1 MESNEFKWYNYHSR
15 VIEADE
21 WERPE
26 VQKYVSRVMV
36 TVLGDTI
43 GRRVL

>member
-1 MESNEFKWYNYHSR
+1 

-26 VQKYVSRVMV
+26 VQKYVSRVIV
-36 TVLGDTI
+36 TELGDTI
-43 GRRVL
+43 GQYIL